1 MTDRRRE
8 PLAGEERLRALLR
21 NVSDTITVIDAESR
35 IIWNSGNPGG
45 TLGMPDDH
53 WPGQFGLDLVHPDDL
68 PRVGVV
74 LEQLLAS
81 PGEEVK
87 GELRLRNP
95 DGTWTY
101 VDAFAV
107 NLLDDPLIG
116 GIVLTTRN
124 VNDRKRAELLLA
136 DEARILE
143 GITRGVPLEDTLRDL
158 EVLVTSRIDGAAAAV
173 LVDDGDPP
181 VAGPWTRSLRGPDA
195 GDRVGVLLVVPPED
209 RDPTDEEVSVLEVVT
224 HVGALAIER
233 YRVQER
239 LAFLALHDSLT
250 GLPNRTLLLDR
261 LTTALRRL
269 ERHPDHTLA
278 VLFCDLDRFKL
289 VNDGYGHAA
298 GDEVLTTFAER
309 LGRVVRP
316 GDTVARFGGDELV
329 VLCEEVEDEEHAR
342 ALAGRVEAALAEPFR
357 VGNEDVVLT
366 ASIGVAMAR
375 SSTDRPEV
383 LLRDADAA
391 MYRAKER
398 GRARVEVADRSLHDR
413 AVARLRVEAELRTAL
428 ARGEIVAHYEPL
440 VSLETGEIV
449 GVEALAR
456 WRHPRRGLL
465 DPAAFLPVAEDSG
478 LIVQVDEA
486 VLQRALTDA
495 TAWRRVLGPE
505 RGLLLSVNVSS
516 RNLLSGDL
524 VDAVRDALAAHD
536 WAADELAIELTE
548 GVLLHDDEALQR
560 TLADLRELG
569 VSIVVDDFGTGFS
582 SLGYLHRFP
591 VDTVKIDR
599 SFVERLGARG
609 SEAALVAAV
618 VGMADALG
626 LQTIGE
632 GVETAAQRDAL
643 AELGCRLAQGFLFSP
658 PVGPGELQELLG
670 HNVVG

>member
-1 MTDRRRE
+1 MTDGPRE
-8 PLAGEERLRALLR
+8 ALAGEERLRALLR
-21 NVSDTITVIDAESR
+21 NVSDTITVIDADSR

-53 WPGQFGLDLVHPDDL
+53 WPGQFGLELVHPDDM
-68 PRVGVV
+68 PRVSVL
-74 LEQLLAS
+74 LEQLLSS
-81 PGEEVK
+81 PGQEVK

-95 DGTWTY
+95 DGSWTY

-107 NLLDDPLIG
+107 NLLHDPLIG

-173 LVDDGDPP
+173 LVDEGDPP
-181 VAGPWTRSLRGPDA
+181 VSGPWTRSLRGPDA

-209 RDPTDEEVSVLEVVT
+209 REPLDEEVSVLEVVA

-233 YRVQER
+233 FRVQER

-261 LTTALRRL
+261 LAIALGRL
-269 ERHPDHTLA
+269 ERHPEQTLA

-298 GDEVLTTFAER
+298 GDDVLMTFAER
-309 LGRVVRP
+309 LLRVIRA

-357 VGNEDVVLT
+357 VGDEDVVLT
-366 ASIGVAMAR
+366 ASIGVAIAL
-375 SSTDRPEV
+375 SSTDRAET

-398 GRARVEVADRSLHDR
+398 GRARVEIADRSLHDR
-413 AVARLRVEAELRTAL
+413 AVARLRVEGELRAAL
-428 ARGEIVAHYEPL
+428 ARGEIIAHYEPI
-440 VSLETGEIV
+440 VSLESGEIV

-478 LIVQVDEA
+478 LIVQVDEV
-486 VLQRALTDA
+486 VLERALLDA
-495 TAWRRVLGPE
+495 AGWRRVLGRDRP
-505 RGLLLSVNVSS
+505 LLVSVNVSS
-516 RNLLSGDL
+516 RNLLSGDI
-524 VDAVRDALAAHD
+524 VDVLRDALAHHD
-536 WAADELAIELTE
+536 WPASQLAVELTE
-548 GVLLHDDEALQR
+548 GVLLHDDEALQQ
-560 TLADLRELG
+560 TLAELRELG

-582 SLGYLHRFP
+582 SLGYLHHFP

-632 GVETAAQRDAL
+632 GVETVGQRDAL
-643 AELGCRLAQGFLFSP
+643 ADLGCRLAQGFLFSP
-658 PVGPGELQELLG
+658 PVGAGELQELLG